1 MAKDKISDTNQS
13 IPCFINIIFKL
24 INDIN
29 DEIYNIYDM
38 RAYNSFQK
46 FMGYVIDDYLKDLT
60 DSDIVCLCNIE
71 NVNQFFYKNCLKPID
86 CKKIIFWNNITDLQL
101 IFTKYGIK
109 HYKILLDEIYD
120 ILIKKDYIL
129 KSSDIENK
137 NYIYYT
143 NLCKLKKKDRLMTN
157 KQELCKAYRIL
168 YNIRCKN

>member
-1 MAKDKISDTNQS
+1 MFSS
-13 IPCFINIIFKL
+13 I
-24 INDIN
+24 
-29 DEIYNIYDM
+29 
-38 RAYNSFQK
+38 
-46 FMGYVIDDYLKDLT
+46 
-60 DSDIVCLCNIE
+60 CLCNIE